1 MRRIVTLAAATL
13 LLAGAAAAQET
24 SPTPGQPGP
33 SASPGT
39 ATSSDNDP
47 NNPAA
52 SRDASPSRQQMGTS
66 TMGTTGSGA
75 TSGSQNNLTGPATK
89 PAEKSPQRNDP
100 TPDRQKNVQ

>member
-1 MRRIVTLAAATL
+1 MNRILAIAAAAL
-13 LLAGAAAAQET
+13 LSATAIATAQET

-39 ATSSDNDP
+39 PTSSDNDP

-52 SRDASPSRQQMGTS
+52 SRDSGPQGPI
-66 TMGTTGSGA
+66 GTTGSGA
-75 TSGSQNNLTGPATK
+75 PAASGSQNDLTGPATT
-89 PAEKSPQRNDP
+89 PAEKAPQQNDP